1 MSVKKVINPIIL
13 GILVGF
19 TKRWNPLSTEIFA
32 RVEVDD
38 QVINVPIDYRQKN
51 IIQREHPIYSIVP
64 LIFNEGKWEIT
75 SDMLATEQKVLS
87 DITTVFL

>member
-1 MSVKKVINPIIL
+1 MSEKKVVSPTIL

-38 QVINVPIDYRQKN
+38 QVISVPIDYRQKN

-64 LIFNEGKWEIT
+64 LIFKEGKWEIT
-75 SDMLATEQKVLS
+75 SNMSASEQKVFS
-87 DITTVFL
+87 DISTVF